1 MWKDHK
7 LFGMSENYAQYDVPF
22 HGCEK
27 YHQCLIIV
35 DHPEQLQF
43 SAVGI
48 WLERLSIVLLS
59 LLYPNICGHLC
70 TKIYRNFI
78 SDVTTKSDVSNFAG
92 NEVSL
97 KLKHLESMD
106 MRVMQ
111 WNQLTDYH
119 PTDGGYGWFIVL
131 ASFFA
136 NVVKDKITYAIGE
149 TVVGDLE
156 VGFQNDDYVGFYCA
170 TLCDNVRKLAIIV
183 NNGLSKRNT
192 VPNLLKKMNL
202 NQAALTVWC
211 DFKPT
216 SYSLSLICLPAC
228 SSSLRAII
236 LLNYLVWKNFSN
248 AFGMMMLYIGTSA
261 LIGPHFLHCLK
272 I

>member
-1 MWKDHK
+1 MNDSRV
-7 LFGMSENYAQYDVPF
+7 FTTSRM
-22 HGCEK
+22 
-27 YHQCLIIV
+27 
-35 DHPEQLQF
+35 
-43 SAVGI
+43 
-48 WLERLSIVLLS
+48 
-59 LLYPNICGHLC
+59 
-70 TKIYRNFI
+70 I
-78 SDVTTKSDVSNFAG
+78 SGVVYQS
-92 NEVSL
+92 
-97 KLKHLESMD
+97 
-106 MRVMQ
+106 
-111 WNQLTDYH
+111 
-119 PTDGGYGWFIVL
+119 GYGWFIVL

-156 VGFQNDDYVGFYCA
+156 VGFQNDDY
-170 TLCDNVRKLAIIV
+170 
-183 NNGLSKRNT
+183 
-192 VPNLLKKMNL
+192 
-202 NQAALTVWC
+202 ALTVWC

-216 SYSLSLICLPAC
+216 SYSLSLICLPGKLISDLPGADPLFVHNSGIIIDGIATCMLLLLTHGCNRTTRAKLAAC